1 VWSLALHQRLTG
13 IHTHEFITL
22 RTSKTERA
30 IVARLGALTG
40 MDADEIASCCPRS
53 RAAQSTPTAIPA
65 TSSSDPCC
73 ASGTTSVEAVHI
85 DRDAL
90 GVEADETC
98 ADVAA
103 RNIEKAR
110 SNGAPGRAGVLARDG
125 RDLPRVLARREA
137 RELLPTPSAH
147 VAPLPYASA
156 ALVLTAV
163 PSARPAALAQYAAS
177 AVGVVKPGGF
187 VVLVIDRRRAGSALA
202 GELVQLL
209 QRLGLLYWQ
218 HVVGLVG
225 EIHSDQLRCRER
237 RVRGAHT
244 TTCHEDVLVF
254 RRPEMKP

>member
-1 VWSLALHQRLTG
+1 MTQITPKTSDVPLAVWPCAQRTCQQQRRGYLPASSCPPG
-13 IHTHEFITL
+13 EL
-22 RTSKTERA
+22 LPAVARRA
-30 IVARLGALTG
+30 IDTYSEPGDLVV
-40 MDADEIASCCPRS
+40 
-53 RAAQSTPTAIPA
+53 
-65 TSSSDPCC
+65 DPSC
-73 ASGTTSVEAVHI
+73 ASGTALVEAVRL

-90 GVEADETC
+90 GVEADRTC

-110 SNGAPGRAGVLARDG
+110 SDGAPGRARVLVGDG
-125 RDLPRVLARREA
+125 RDLTQALARREA
-137 RELLPTPSAH
+137 SELLPTSSER
-147 VAPLPYASA
+147 VARLPYATA

-177 AVGVVKPGGF
+177 AVAVVKPGGF

-218 HVVGLVG
+218 HVVGLVA
-225 EIHSDQLRCRER
+225 EIRGDQLRCRGR
-237 RVRGAHT
+237 RARAAAT

-254 RRPEMKP
+254 RRPGVKP